1 MVQPLRKKRPDGS
14 LYQRRRKVEEELERL
29 ENLKL
34 PDVLMH
40 ARKAEQRGEVTVS
53 SEAIVYLLRREA
65 RRGNPQGP
73 GVDGLISILI
83 TRSVITL
90 KHHISGVFDE
100 LQCEE
105 IGDEVINR
113 MIDEITDA
121 SEKAD
126 YAEINFN
133 AWLACNRYDACRKQK
148 RKTERMERIGDS
160 VEDLAEDEPDI
171 VLARG
176 ESASPEST
184 PETAY
189 ALAEARGR
197 ARLPTQIEASEFT
210 PEDRDRI
217 AAAVRQAKLNPTV
230 LEAFLLHYYW
240 SVPID
245 SQDSEK
251 NTLVKHFGKSEKTI
265 RNWLR
270 CAEETFA
277 ELRGETNEGKRDEAK
292 EPGLGTTRLSR

>member
-14 LYQRRRKVEEELERL
+14 LYQRRRKVEEELKRL

-34 PDVLMH
+34 PDVLTH
-40 ARKAEQRGEVTVS
+40 AREAEQRGEGTVS
-53 SEAIVYLLRREA
+53 SEALVYLLRCEA
-65 RRGNPQGP
+65 SKGNLQGP
-73 GVDGLISILI
+73 GVDGLISILMK
-83 TRSVITL
+83 RSEVTL

-105 IGDEVINR
+105 ICHEVIDR

-121 SEKAD
+121 SDKAD
-126 YAEINFN
+126 YAEVNFN
-133 AWLACNRYDACRKQK
+133 DWLRHNRIDACRKQK

-171 VLARG
+171 VLAKE

-189 ALAEARGR
+189 ALAEAQRR
-197 ARLPTQIEASEFT
+197 ARLPSQIEASEFT

-217 AAAVRQAKLNPTV
+217 AAAVREAKLNPTV
-230 LEAFLLHYYW
+230 LDAFLLHYFW

-270 CAEETFA
+270 RAEEAFA
-277 ELRGETNEGKRDEAK
+277 KQRGETNEGKRDEAR
-292 EPGLGTTRLSR
+292 ESGLDPTRLSR